1 MVDAVPSA
9 APEAGVDV
17 EVAPAREC
25 AVDDR
30 VLEDDA
36 TDSAGGEWLA
46 RNVEA
51 GHAGAAAGR
60 RDRRREHA
68 DRGRLARPVGA
79 EEAEHFPGGHLESD
93 ALHGFDPARV

>member
-17 EVAPAREC
+17 EVTPAREC

-46 RNVEA
+46 RDVEA
-51 GHAGAAAGR
+51 GHARAAAGR
-60 RDRRREHA
+60 GDRGREHA
-68 DRGRLARPVGA
+68 DRGRFACSVGA
-79 EEAEHFPGGHLESD
+79 EEAEYFPGGDLEGD
-93 ALHGFDPARV
+93 ALHGFDA